1 MVSRRADDAG
11 AQLWW
16 AGSTPEQGQP
26 LNDAGWDAI
35 WQKAGQNQQQGQCLQ
50 LLCKLWH
57 RAPAPS
63 EPAHIDAGA
72 LAGAQLWPP
81 HSLNAGA

>member
-1 MVSRRADDAG
+1 MTRARSCGGQVATGAGTAAERRRL
-11 AQLWW
+11 QCH
-16 AGSTPEQGQP
+16 
-26 LNDAGWDAI
+26 
-35 WQKAGQNQQQGQCLQ
+35 WQKAGQNTSSKAMQQGQCLQ

-57 RAPAPS
+57 GAPAPS